1 MSYKE
6 AGNAYATY
14 KSAKSTNKKE
24 KLSGYLSHKEVNPL
38 YEMKLCFNEIEPLTR
53 LVEISDSL
61 ILLSGTWNKWL
72 LDLFIYNDLNEIRT

>member
-1 MSYKE
+1 
-6 AGNAYATY
+6 
-14 KSAKSTNKKE
+14 
-24 KLSGYLSHKEVNPL
+24 
-38 YEMKLCFNEIEPLTR
+38 MKLCFNEIEPLTR